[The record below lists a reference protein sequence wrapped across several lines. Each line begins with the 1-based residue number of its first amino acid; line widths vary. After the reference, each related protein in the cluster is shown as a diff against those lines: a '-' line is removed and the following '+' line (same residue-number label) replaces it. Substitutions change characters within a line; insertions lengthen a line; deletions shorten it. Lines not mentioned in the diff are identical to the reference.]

1 VKGEVLK
8 YRTRVVSIGDQVDAF
23 IKAQILVLFQAGA
36 PEELASFSVLHQPEV
51 TTGMLEVGDTLLLG
65 SEPYLVRAVGSVAN
79 ENLRALGHLVVKC
92 NDRDEA
98 ELPGDVCVDAKPLVM
113 LAVGDEIR
121 IEGGR
126 AL

>member
-1 VKGEVLK
+1 MLK

-23 IKAQILVLFQAGA
+23 VKAQILVLFQAGA
-36 PEELASFSVLHQPEV
+36 PEELASFSVLHQPEITSGTV
-51 TTGMLEVGDTLLLG
+51 EVGDTLVLR
-65 SEPYLVRAVGSVAN
+65 SESYRVRAVGSVAN
-79 ENLRALGHLVVKC
+79 ENLQALGHLVVKC
-92 NDRDEA
+92 NNLDEP

-126 AL
+126 AS

>member
-1 VKGEVLK
+1 MLK

-23 IKAQILVLFQAGA
+23 VKAQILVLFQAGA

-51 TTGMLEVGDTLLLG
+51 TSGTVEVGDTLVLR
-65 SEPYLVRAVGSVAN
+65 SESYRVRAVGSVAN
-79 ENLRALGHLVVKC
+79 ENLQALGHLVVKC
-92 NDRDEA
+92 NNLDEP

-121 IEGGR
+121 IEGGT
-126 AL
+126 AS

>member
-1 VKGEVLK
+1 VLK

-23 IKAQILVLFQAGA
+23 LKEHILVLFAAGA
-36 PEELASFSVLHQPEV
+36 PEELASFSILHQPIVTQGEV
-51 TTGMLEVGDTLLLG
+51 EVGDTLLLG
-65 SEPYLVRAVGSVAN
+65 SEPYRVRAVGSVAN

-92 NDRDEA
+92 NDRDEP
-98 ELPGDVCVDAKPLVM
+98 ELPGDVCVDAKPLVT

-126 AL
+126 AS